1 MKIRHITTVYS
12 SKKIY
17 AIGPQLN
24 RRMFV
29 EMQRHPREAALG
41 HYWVEKVG
49 TRTQFEVTSPTI
61 RTLILSL
68 TEEEDKFLAKCGGE
82 AYYPEHVISPLTLET
97 EIDSIKATNN
107 GYYEIIFNTMGKRK
121 KCNQIVGMVPTIIKF
136 NLERIGNCWGRDK
149 IGTLSLKYCSR
160 HTSHTTFN
168 LRS

>member
-17 AIGPQLN
+17 AIGPHLDKS
-24 RRMFV
+24 MFV
-29 EMQRHPREAALG
+29 ELQRPSREASLG

-61 RTLILSL
+61 RKLILSL

-97 EIDSIKATNN
+97 D
-107 GYYEIIFNTMGKRK
+107 R
-121 KCNQIVGMVPTIIKF
+121 
-136 NLERIGNCWGRDK
+136 
-149 IGTLSLKYCSR
+149 
-160 HTSHTTFN
+160 
-168 LRS
+168 